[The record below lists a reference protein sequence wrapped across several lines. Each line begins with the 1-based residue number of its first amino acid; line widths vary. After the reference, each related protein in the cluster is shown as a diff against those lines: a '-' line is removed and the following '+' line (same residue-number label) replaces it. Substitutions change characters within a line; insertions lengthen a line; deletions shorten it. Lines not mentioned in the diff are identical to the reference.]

1 MWELELTGLF
11 RIPFFLFIP
20 LLIIPACSTKRPLE
34 REVMIPP
41 CVGTVR
47 ERVDWRDERAR
58 EAEAPGMFYTIAS
71 WQGGKKAACSLTFD
85 DGTLDQYVLAFPE
98 LQKRKL
104 KATFFL
110 ITRYRKRGYWNDGE
124 TKRRLFSWDQARQIR
139 EAGHE
144 IGSHTRTH
152 ADLKK
157 KKELVRWEMVG
168 SLSRLKREIP
178 SLEGVTF
185 AWPYWRNS
193 EESRE
198 IAAEYYLAARAGTG
212 LVKNYG
218 SMFETRK
225 INLFSVDSLGMRGG
239 QQNQPW
245 QLQSERVYREGGW
258 VVLCFHGIDDR
269 RIEREWLGWDPIKI
283 HQFRETLDSV
293 ESANFWIAPFG
304 TVTRYI
310 REKNEAVLSL
320 VDAGEDH
327 LVFSLEDGLDDIVY
341 NEPLSI
347 EIEIPRRFSRLR
359 VSQRRETIPHK
370 MKGNGNI
377 VFDALPDGC
386 PIYIESIE

>member
-11 RIPFFLFIP
+11 RIPFFLFVP
-20 LLIIPACSTKRPLE
+20 LLIIPACSTRSPLQ

-41 CVGTVR
+41 RAGTVR
-47 ERVDWRDERAR
+47 ERVDWKGERER
-58 EAEAPGMFYTIAS
+58 EAEAPGIFYTIAS
-71 WQGGKKAACSLTFD
+71 WQGFKKAACSLTFD

-124 TKRRLFSWDQARQIR
+124 TKRRLFSWDHARQIR

-152 ADLKK
+152 ADLTKK
-157 KKELVRWEMVG
+157 KGLVRWEMSG

-178 SLEGVTF
+178 SIEGVTF

-193 EESRE
+193 EESKK

-212 LVKNYG
+212 LVKNYKA
-218 SMFETRK
+218 MLETRK
-225 INLFSVDSLGMRGG
+225 IDLFSVDSLGMRRDQQDG
-239 QQNQPW
+239 QW

-258 VVLCFHGIDDR
+258 VVFCFHGIDDR
-269 RIEREWLGWDPIKI
+269 RIDREWLGWDPITI
-283 HQFRETLDSV
+283 HQFRETLNSV
-293 ESANFWIAPFG
+293 ESDKIWIAPFG

-320 VDAGEDH
+320 VDAGENR
-327 LVFSLEDGLDDIVY
+327 LVFSLEDGLDDKIY
-341 NEPLSI
+341 DEPLSI